1 MTQTF
6 GSGGFFTFLFL
17 LTHGAPRMD
26 GHIFVAARRFYENLQ
41 GVLVFHYA
49 FAKTLW
55 QVVRIRGSEAD
66 RAVQLP

>member
-6 GSGGFFTFLFL
+6 NSGGFFTFLFL

-49 FAKTLW
+49 FEKTLW
-55 QVVRIRGSEAD
+55 QAECILYICKGE
-66 RAVQLP
+66 